1 MFKKILFATSGSAC
15 CDAAAR
21 VAFDL
26 AARYNAKLHVF
37 HVLGTPSR
45 GFSQVVVDVRT
56 GEKVELDD
64 DYVLWVKDELK
75 TTYDRQLKSGVD
87 CEIDAAVGVPHREV
101 LRKARQEDVD
111 IIIMGAS
118 TTGCEA
124 DAGAYQRHFAGSTL
138 QRVAKAS
145 KAPVLVVNR
154 PVASFWGG
162 FTNIVF
168 GADFS
173 KASEHA
179 FRFALKTAKELDAK
193 LHVFHAIDI
202 GSNHNLISQKELDDR
217 MIEAR
222 ERMRHKYLIQTGD
235 FKNVNADI
243 WEGIPYIEIVKYA
256 REKQADLIVMAH
268 HSKDVDDDEAVFG
281 RTLEQVLLRATC
293 PVASV
298 NRPDKIKNM

>member
-75 TTYDRQLKSGVD
+75 STYDRQLKSGVD
-87 CEIDAAVGVPHREV
+87 CEIDAAVGIPHREV
-101 LRKARQEDVD
+101 LRKARQEDAD

-268 HSKDVDDDEAVFG
+268 HSKDVDDEEAVFG

>member
-26 AARYNAKLHVF
+26 AARYNAKLYVF

-87 CEIDAAVGVPHREV
+87 CEIDAAVGIPHREV
-101 LRKARQEDVD
+101 LRKARQEEAD

-268 HSKDVDDDEAVFG
+268 HSKDVDDEEAVFG

>member
-1 MFKKILFATSGSAC
+1 MFTKILFATSGSPC

-26 AARYNAKLHVF
+26 AARYNAKLFVH
-37 HVLGTPSR
+37 HVLGVPSR

-64 DYVLWVKDELK
+64 DYTLWVKDELK
-75 TTYDRQLKSGVD
+75 NTYDRQLKSGVE
-87 CEIDAAVGVPHREV
+87 CEIETSVGIPHREV

-111 IIIMGAS
+111 LIVMGAS

-124 DAGAYQRHFAGSTL
+124 DADAYQRHFAGSTL

-179 FRFALKTAKELDAK
+179 FKFALNTAKELNAK
-193 LHVFHAIDI
+193 LHIFHAIDI
-202 GSNHNLISQKELDDR
+202 GSTHSLISQKELDDR

-222 ERMRHKYLIQTGD
+222 DRMRRKYLIQTGD
-235 FKNVNADI
+235 FKNVSSDI
-243 WEGIPYIEIVKYA
+243 WEGIPYVEIVKYA

-268 HSKDVDDDEAVFG
+268 HSSELSDDDADIGSTV
-281 RTLEQVLLRATC
+281 EQVVLRSAC

-298 NRPDKIKNM
+298 TRPEAR

>member
-26 AARYNAKLHVF
+26 AARYNAKLYVF

-87 CEIDAAVGVPHREV
+87 CEIDAAVGIPHREV
-101 LRKARQEDVD
+101 LRKARQEDAD

-268 HSKDVDDDEAVFG
+268 HSKDVDDEEAVFG

>member
-1 MFKKILFATSGSAC
+1 MFTKILFATSGSPC

-26 AARYNAKLHVF
+26 AARYNAKLFVF

-45 GFSQVVVDVRT
+45 GFSQVVVDLRT
-56 GEKVELDD
+56 GEKVELDG
-64 DYVLWVKDELK
+64 DYILWVKDELK
-75 TTYDRQLKSGVD
+75 GTYDRQLKSGVD

-111 IIIMGAS
+111 LIVMGAS
-118 TTGCEA
+118 TTGCES
-124 DAGAYQRHFAGSTL
+124 DAQEYERHFAGSTL

-173 KASEHA
+173 KGSEHA
-179 FRFALKTAKELDAK
+179 FKFALRTAKELDAN
-193 LHVFHAIDI
+193 LHLFHAIDI
-202 GSNHNLISQKELDDR
+202 GSSHGFISQKELDDR

-222 ERMRHKYLIQTGD
+222 DRMRRKYLIQTGD
-235 FKNVNADI
+235 FKKVTADI

-256 REKQADLIVMAH
+256 REKQADLIIMAH
-268 HSKDVDDDEAVFG
+268 HSKDVSDESAVFG
-281 RTLEQVLLRATC
+281 HTLEQVLLRATC

-298 NRPDKIKNM
+298 NRPDKIQLA

>member
-1 MFKKILFATSGSAC
+1 MFKKILFATSGSPC

-26 AARYNAKLHVF
+26 AARYNAKLFVY
-37 HVLGTPSR
+37 HVLGVPSR

-64 DYVLWVKDELK
+64 DYILWVKDELK
-75 TTYDRQLKSGVD
+75 STYDRQLKMDVD
-87 CEIDAAVGVPHREV
+87 CELDAVVGIPHREV
-101 LRKARQEDVD
+101 LRKARSEDVD
-111 IIIMGAS
+111 LIIMGAS

-124 DAGAYQRHFAGSTL
+124 DSDAYQRHFAGSTL

-173 KASEHA
+173 RASEHA
-179 FRFALKTAKELDAK
+179 FKFALKTAKELDAN
-193 LHVFHAIDI
+193 LHVFHAIDV
-202 GSNHNLISQKELDDR
+202 GSAHNLISQKELDDTL
-217 MIEAR
+217 IEAR
-222 ERMRHKYLIQTGD
+222 DRVRRKYLIQAGD
-235 FKNVNADI
+235 FTKISADI

-256 REKQADLIVMAH
+256 REKQADLIIMAH
-268 HSKDVDDDEAVFG
+268 HSKDVSDEAAVFG

-298 NRPDKIKNM
+298 NRPDKVQLV

>member
-1 MFKKILFATSGSAC
+1 MFTKILFATSGSPC

-26 AARYNAKLHVF
+26 AERYQAKLYVY
-37 HVLGTPSR
+37 HVLGVPSR
-45 GFSQVVVDVRT
+45 GFSQIVVDVRS

-64 DYVLWVKDELK
+64 DYIAWVKDELK
-75 TTYDRQLKSGVD
+75 STYERQLKSNVNA
-87 CEIDAAVGVPHREV
+87 EVEAVVGIPHREV

-111 IIIMGAS
+111 LIVMGAS
-118 TTGCEA
+118 TTGCET
-124 DAGAYQRHFAGSTL
+124 DVEAYQRHFAGSTL
-138 QRVAKAS
+138 QRVAKVS

-173 KASEHA
+173 RASEHA
-179 FRFALKTAKELDAK
+179 FKFALKTAQELDAK
-193 LHVFHAIDI
+193 LHVFHAIDV
-202 GSNHNLISQKELDDR
+202 GNMHNLISQKELDDKL
-217 MIEAR
+217 IAAR
-222 ERMRHKYLIQTGD
+222 DRVRRKYLLQAGD
-235 FKNVNADI
+235 FSKLTTDI

-256 REKQADLIVMAH
+256 REKQADLIIMAH
-268 HSKDVDDDEAVFG
+268 HSKEVDDEAAVFG
-281 RTLEQVLLRATC
+281 HTLEQVLLRATC

-298 NRPDKIKNM
+298 NRPDKV

>member
-1 MFKKILFATSGSAC
+1 MFTKILFATSGSPC

-26 AARYNAKLHVF
+26 ATRHNAKLF
-37 HVLGTPSR
+37 ICHVLGVPSR

-56 GEKVELDD
+56 GEKVELDE
-64 DYVLWVKDELK
+64 DYTLWVQDELK
-75 TTYDRQLKSGVD
+75 NTYDRQLKSGVD
-87 CEIDAAVGVPHREV
+87 CEIGTAVGIPHREI

-111 IIIMGAS
+111 LIVMGAS

-124 DAGAYQRHFAGSTL
+124 DAEAYQRHFAGSTL

-179 FRFALKTAKELDAK
+179 FKFALKTAKELDAK
-193 LHVFHAIDI
+193 LHAQPHFPEGTRRQDARGQGQDAQE
-202 GSNHNLISQKELDDR
+202 ISHSDR
-217 MIEAR
+217 GFQERVRRHLGGHPLCRNRQVRAR
-222 ERMRHKYLIQTGD
+222 EAG
-235 FKNVNADI
+235 
-243 WEGIPYIEIVKYA
+243 
-256 REKQADLIVMAH
+256 
-268 HSKDVDDDEAVFG
+268 
-281 RTLEQVLLRATC
+281 
-293 PVASV
+293 
-298 NRPDKIKNM
+298 RPDHHGPSFQGRERGRFRLRPHPGAGAASRHVPGGFGQPAG

>member
-1 MFKKILFATSGSAC
+1 MFTKILFATSGSAC

-26 AARYNAKLHVF
+26 AARYNAKLFVF
-37 HVLGTPSR
+37 HALGTPSR

-64 DYVLWVKDELK
+64 DYILWVKDELK

-87 CEIDAAVGVPHREV
+87 CEIDAAVGIPHREV

-111 IIIMGAS
+111 LIVMGAS

-124 DAGAYQRHFAGSTL
+124 DANAYQRHFAGSTL

-154 PVASFWGG
+154 PAASFWGG

-179 FRFALKTAKELDAK
+179 FKFALKTASELNAH

-202 GSNHNLISQKELDDR
+202 GSNPGLVTQKEIDDR

-222 ERMRHKYLIQTGD
+222 DRMRRKYLIQAGT
-235 FKNVNADI
+235 FKNLSADI
-243 WEGIPYIEIVKYA
+243 WEGIPYVEIVKFA
-256 REKQADLIVMAH
+256 REKQADLIIMAH
-268 HSKDVDDDEAVFG
+268 HSKDVSEESALFG
-281 RTLEQVLLRATC
+281 RTLEQVLLRASC

-298 NRPDKIKNM
+298 NRPDKIQTV

>member
-1 MFKKILFATSGSAC
+1 M
-15 CDAAAR
+15 
-21 VAFDL
+21 
-26 AARYNAKLHVF
+26 
-37 HVLGTPSR
+37 
-45 GFSQVVVDVRT
+45 
-56 GEKVELDD
+56 
-64 DYVLWVKDELK
+64 WVKDELK
-75 TTYDRQLKSGVD
+75 NTYDRQMKSGVD
-87 CEIDAAVGVPHREV
+87 CEIDTAVGIPHREV

-111 IIIMGAS
+111 LIVMGAS

-124 DAGAYQRHFAGSTL
+124 DADAYQRHFAGSTL

-179 FRFALKTAKELDAK
+179 FKFALKTAKELDAK

-202 GSNHNLISQKELDDR
+202 GSTHSLISQKQLDDQ

-222 ERMRHKYLIQTGD
+222 DRMRRKYLIQTGD
-235 FKNVNADI
+235 FKNVSADI
-243 WEGIPYIEIVKYA
+243 WEGIPYVEIVKYA
-256 REKQADLIVMAH
+256 REKQADLIIMAH
-268 HSKDVDDDEAVFG
+268 HSKDVGDEESAFG
-281 RTLEQVLLRATC
+281 HTLEQVLLRATC

-298 NRPDKIKNM
+298 NRPDKIQNV

>member
-87 CEIDAAVGVPHREV
+87 CEIDAAVGIPHREV
-101 LRKARQEDVD
+101 LRKARQEDAD

-256 REKQADLIVMAH
+256 REKQADLIIMAH
-268 HSKDVDDDEAVFG
+268 HSKDVGDEDAVFG

-298 NRPDKIKNM
+298 NRPDKIQNV

>member
-1 MFKKILFATSGSAC
+1 MFTKILFATSGSPC

-26 AARYNAKLHVF
+26 ATRYNAKLFVY
-37 HVLGTPSR
+37 HVLGVPSR

-56 GEKVELDD
+56 GEKVELDE
-64 DYVLWVKDELK
+64 DYTMWVQDELK
-75 TTYDRQLKSGVD
+75 NTYDRQLKGGVD
-87 CEIDAAVGVPHREV
+87 CEIDTAVGIPHREV

-111 IIIMGAS
+111 LIVMGAS

-124 DAGAYQRHFAGSTL
+124 DAEAYQRHFAGSTL

-179 FRFALKTAKELDAK
+179 FKFALNTAKELDAK

-202 GSNHNLISQKELDDR
+202 GSTHSLISQKELDDK
-217 MIEAR
+217 MLEAR
-222 ERMRHKYLIQTGD
+222 DRMRRKYLIQTGD
-235 FKNVNADI
+235 FKNVSADI
-243 WEGIPYIEIVKYA
+243 WEGIPYVEIVKYA
-256 REKQADLIVMAH
+256 REKQADLIIMAH
-268 HSKDVDDDEAVFG
+268 HSKDVSEGDSAFG
-281 RTLEQVLLRATC
+281 HTPEQVLLRATC

-298 NRPDKIKNM
+298 NRPDKIQNV